1 MPTPGGDKKISVESL
16 DSRGSQNCSVRGL
29 SVELPS
35 APSVRTKH
43 RKMKFILIE
52 FSEVAKKFLKASFI
66 NLGSKMN
73 NFPLNITKYG
83 QVLE

>member
-1 MPTPGGDKKISVESL
+1 MPTLGGDRKISVESL
-16 DSRGSQNCSVRGL
+16 DSRGSQNCSVRGI

-52 FSEVAKKFLKASFI
+52 FSEVVKKFLKAGFI
-66 NLGSKMN
+66 NL
-73 NFPLNITKYG
+73 
-83 QVLE
+83 